1 MDRVMKLKILG
12 IISIITIIIFVTKF
26 IIKQRKKSI
35 LRKKVLA
42 DGTDDY
48 TGVAKNIAN
57 SISKSRELYKTLI
70 VKVHPDKFLDSNK
83 EIATELSARIT
94 KAKRNY
100 DELTSLKTEVEKFL
114 NDIKS

>member
-1 MDRVMKLKILG
+1 MKSKVLK
-12 IISIITIIIFVTKF
+12 IISIATVLPFIIQI

-48 TGVAKNIAN
+48 KGAAKNIAN
-57 SISKSRELYKTLI
+57 SISKSRELYKELI
-70 VKVHPDKFLDSNK
+70 VKVHPDRFQD
-83 EIATELSARIT
+83 ERRVIATELSAKIT

-100 DELTSLKTEVEKFL
+100 DELTFLKTEVEKFM
-114 NDIKS
+114 NGENE